1 LVATGSLVRLAVPHV
16 PGYFSIVDTVAK
28 EQYQKVSFHYEDR
41 PIFPVAQELP
51 LFTYLRFTPNSPCN
65 PALTFFFFH
74 LLAKY
79 DDARQLGAA
88 C

>member
-1 LVATGSLVRLAVPHV
+1 MRLAVHHV
-16 PGYFSIVDTVAK
+16 LGYFSIVDTVAK

-41 PIFPVAQELP
+41 PTFPVAQGLP

-65 PALTFFFFH
+65 PALTLFS
-74 LLAKY
+74 LSLAKY